1 METTL
6 HSKTKTVVIGP
17 GHPFVMIGER
27 INPTGRKKL
36 GEEMAAG
43 DYSRVRRDAEA
54 QVAAG
59 AQMLDVNA
67 GYPLGDEVA
76 MLAEAVRQVM
86 SVTDVPLCFDS
97 SIVEALEAALAVY
110 PGKALINS
118 VTGEEERLDRILP
131 LVKKYDAAVI
141 GMAND
146 ETGIS
151 NDPEVRLAVAQKIVE
166 RARDYNIP
174 IENIIIDPLC
184 LTVSA
189 DTEAAKNTLRA
200 MELIR
205 RELGVNMSLGASNIS
220 FGIPDRSPV
229 NAAFLAMGMWCGLTC
244 SITDPTNPVIR
255 QAVLAGDLLMGNDP
269 YASTWIAQYRE
280 RQKALPKP

>member
-118 VTGEEERLDRILP
+118 VTGEDERLERILP
-131 LVKKYDAAVI
+131 LVKKYNAAVI

-151 NDPEVRLAVAQKIVE
+151 NDPEVRLAVAQKIVD

-205 RELGVNMSLGASNIS
+205 RELGVNMSLGASNVS

-255 QAVLAGDLLMGNDP
+255 QAILAGDLLMGNDP